1 MLSNFPEMK
10 RHIPNLITIL
20 NLCSGFIAI
29 LFVLSG
35 QYSIALILMLIA
47 AVFDFLDGTAARL
60 LKAQSPIGVQLD
72 SLADM
77 ISFALLPAMMVFS
90 LLDLGLLFQEK
101 LDLASW
107 NFVHF
112 LSLALVLLIPSMAAL
127 RLARFNIQEENSY
140 FFGLP
145 TPAFAMF
152 WTGIYYDIFVSQSI
166 FHAEVGSWFF
176 VVVMVFTALLMII
189 PLPMLSLKFG
199 NFRLFPN
206 FSRYLLLVLSAL
218 ILVFTG
224 VAGLPL
230 VILTY
235 ILLSLVRI
243 LLT

>member
-1 MLSNFPEMK
+1 MK
-10 RHIPNLITIL
+10 KHIPNLVTLL
-20 NLCSGFIAI
+20 NL
-29 LFVLSG
+29 LSG
-35 QYSIALILMLIA
+35 TIALLLVVLHEPA
-47 AVFDFLDGTAARL
+47 TALWFVVASLVFDFSDGLLARM
-60 LKAQSPIGVQLD
+60 LKARSEVGKQLD
-72 SLADM
+72 SLADVVSFGLVPSMM
-77 ISFALLPAMMVFS
+77 IFMV
-90 LLDLGLLFQEK
+90 LKAVMDAPVKVATVGGLLGGHTVVEQ
-101 LDLASW
+101 LML
-107 NFVHF
+107 
-112 LSLALVLLIPSMAAL
+112 LSVLVVPALAAL
-127 RLARFNIQEENSY
+127 RLAKFNLQPASD
-140 FFGLP
+140 FFRGLP